1 MRPPVSLA
9 SPARASILLVDDNA
23 DGLAARRWVL
33 EELGYSVI
41 TACSGANAL
50 EEIEKHTVDLIVTDW
65 KMSPING
72 VELIAQLRRRNF
84 RKPIVL
90 LSAFADYLGLSKE
103 ITGADLVIQKS
114 ANEVARL
121 VSALKR
127 FLGVPRKPADR
138 RMFPSCPAN
147 ERRKRAG
154 QS

>member
-1 MRPPVSLA
+1 MRATTSRPAPVSA
-9 SPARASILLVDDNA
+9 SVLLVDDNA

-72 VELIAQLRRRNF
+72 VELIAQLRQRNF

-90 LSAFADYLGLSKE
+90 LSAFADSLGLSRE
-103 ITGADLVIQKS
+103 ITGADQVIQKS
-114 ANEVARL
+114 AHEVARL

-127 FLGVPRKPADR
+127 FLGEPRATSADGRAGTDR
-138 RMFPSCPAN
+138 R
-147 ERRKRAG
+147 
-154 QS
+154 